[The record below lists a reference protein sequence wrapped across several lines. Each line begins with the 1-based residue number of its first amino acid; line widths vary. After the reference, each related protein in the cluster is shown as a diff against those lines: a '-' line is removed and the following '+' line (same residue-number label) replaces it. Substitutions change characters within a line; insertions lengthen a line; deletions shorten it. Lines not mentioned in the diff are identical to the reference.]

1 MVSRGTWLTKVAQGA
16 DVGDLG
22 AGALVTH
29 WNGMPIDRAVEV
41 NAARYAGSN
50 AAARHSRGVESLT
63 IRPLRIHRFPDED
76 WVTVRYQTEG
86 DVRKLAIPW
95 LVSPNLPP
103 MVSARDRRTTR

>member
-1 MVSRGTWLTKVAQGA
+1 MVSRYLVTKVAQGA

-76 WVTVRYQTEG
+76 WVTVRHIDGGRCAETRDPVAGGPE
-86 DVRKLAIPW
+86 
-95 LVSPNLPP
+95 PP
-103 MVSARDRRTTR
+103 TDGLG